1 MRALLVAMLM
11 VSCGAREVADAIK
24 EAKATP
30 TPEATVTPTEQ
41 PRIPREFPESTEV
54 STEEVTMPKPTP
66 IPTPEATPTTTPT
79 PAPEQK
85 IIVVVQTA
93 PVGRTAAEIEAAR
106 KAQYAACFKEQY
118 PLCLPIAVDG
128 EHARR
133 MAKDT
138 CSIWLQAPE
147 SKLFP

>member
-24 EAKATP
+24 DAKATP
-30 TPEATVTPTEQ
+30 TPEATPTEQ
-41 PRIPREFPESTEV
+41 PRIPRELPEL
-54 STEEVTMPKPTP
+54 STEEVTMPVQKKKEEEP
-66 IPTPEATPTTTPT
+66 TPT
-79 PAPEQK
+79 PTPTPVPEQK
-85 IIVVVQTA
+85 IIVVVQPA
-93 PVGRTAAEIEAAR
+93 PVGRSAAEIEAAR

-118 PLCLPIAVDG
+118 PLCLPNAVDG

-133 MAKDT
+133 MAKDI